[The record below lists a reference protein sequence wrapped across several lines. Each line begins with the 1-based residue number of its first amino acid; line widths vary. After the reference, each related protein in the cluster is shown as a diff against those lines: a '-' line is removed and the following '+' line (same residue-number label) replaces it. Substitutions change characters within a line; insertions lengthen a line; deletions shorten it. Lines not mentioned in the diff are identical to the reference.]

1 MTTDARLEQAMNSIV
16 REVWGRLL
24 SLLAYQFRD
33 LELAEDVLQDAV
45 ERALSN
51 WPKSG
56 IPDNPAAWLLTT
68 AKRVAIDDFRR
79 AKTFE
84 QKRLLLEADARIAM
98 EEEIVV
104 SDEDIPDER
113 LRLIFTCCHP
123 ALNREAQLILTLRT
137 LGGLSTSDIAHAL
150 LMAEPTVGQRITRA
164 KRKIRDA
171 GIPFQTPSA
180 ADLPDRL
187 DTVLNVIYLIYNEGY
202 VASAGD
208 SLFRVDLATEA
219 IRLGRVLVRLMPDEP
234 EAIGLLALMVL
245 NDSRRDARVDE
256 NGVLVTLDN
265 QDRTRW
271 NRTAIAEGTALVDR
285 ALRMR
290 RVGPYQIQASI
301 SAIHCQAATPE
312 DTDWAQIVAL
322 YDVMMTISPTPI
334 VALNRA
340 VAVSMAEGPENGLL
354 AISQIDHIEE
364 LEEYHLLH
372 STRADMLRRAARFD
386 EAREAYQRAINLTNN
401 TAERGFLTQR
411 VSSLAYFSKANPG
424 RSPQSTR
431 KTLRQRSFE
440 GSGR

>member
-1 MTTDARLEQAMNSIV
+1 MTDRRLEQIINRIV
-16 REVWGRLL
+16 REEWGRLL

-45 ERALSN
+45 ERALSH
-51 WPKSG
+51 WPRGG

-68 AKRVAIDDFRR
+68 AKRVAIDDRR
-79 AKTFE
+79 RVKTFE
-84 QKRLLLEADARIAM
+84 QKRLLLETDARIAM

-150 LMAEPTVGQRITRA
+150 LMAETTVGQRITRA

-202 VASAGD
+202 VASQGD
-208 SLFRVDLATEA
+208 DLFRVDLATEA

-234 EAIGLLALMVL
+234 EAIGLLALMIL
-245 NDSRRDARVDE
+245 NDARRNARVDSS
-256 NGVLVTLDN
+256 GVLVTLED
-265 QDRTRW
+265 QDRSRW
-271 NRTAIAEGTALVDR
+271 NRTAIAEGVDLVDR

-290 RVGPYQIQASI
+290 RAGLYQIQAAI
-301 SAIHCQAATPE
+301 SAIHCQAQTPAA
-312 DTDWAQIVAL
+312 TDWLQIVAL
-322 YDVMMTISPTPI
+322 YDVLMTIAATPI
-334 VALNRA
+334 VELNRA
-340 VAVSMAEGPENGLL
+340 VAVSMASGPEAGLL
-354 AISQIDHIEE
+354 AIAQIDGLSD

-372 STRADMLRRAARFD
+372 STRADLFRRAGRSA
-386 EAREAYQRAINLTNN
+386 EAVEEYQRAIELTSNN
-401 TAERGFLTQR
+401 AERGFLTRR
-411 VSSLAYFSKANPG
+411 VASLA
-424 RSPQSTR
+424 
-431 KTLRQRSFE
+431 
-440 GSGR
+440 

>member
-1 MTTDARLEQAMNSIV
+1 MMADARLEQAMNSIV
-16 REVWGRLL
+16 REEWGRLL

-79 AKTFE
+79 TKTFE

-256 NGVLVTLDN
+256 NGVLVTLDD
-265 QDRTRW
+265 QDRSRW
-271 NRTAIAEGTALVDR
+271 NRAAIVEGTALVER

-290 RVGPYQIQASI
+290 RAGSYQIQASI
-301 SAIHCQAATPE
+301 
-312 DTDWAQIVAL
+312 
-322 YDVMMTISPTPI
+322 
-334 VALNRA
+334 
-340 VAVSMAEGPENGLL
+340 
-354 AISQIDHIEE
+354 
-364 LEEYHLLH
+364 
-372 STRADMLRRAARFD
+372 
-386 EAREAYQRAINLTNN
+386 
-401 TAERGFLTQR
+401 
-411 VSSLAYFSKANPG
+411 
-424 RSPQSTR
+424 
-431 KTLRQRSFE
+431 
-440 GSGR
+440 

>member
-1 MTTDARLEQAMNSIV
+1 MTEFDATINHIV
-16 REVWGRLL
+16 RNEWGRLL

-45 ERALSN
+45 ERALN
-51 WPKSG
+51 HWPRSG
-56 IPDNPAAWLLTT
+56 IPANPAAWLLTT
-68 AKRVAIDDFRR
+68 AKRAAIDQHRR
-79 AKTFE
+79 VKTFE

-104 SDEDIPDER
+104 HDEEIPDER

-123 ALNREAQLILTLRT
+123 ALSREAQLILTLRT
-137 LGGLSTSDIAHAL
+137 LGGLTTAEIAHAL

-187 DTVLNVIYLIYNEGY
+187 DTVLNVLYLIYNEGY
-202 VASAGD
+202 VASGGA
-208 SLFRVDLATEA
+208 SLFRVDLAAEA
-219 IRLGRVLVRLMPDEP
+219 IRLGRVLAQLMPDEP
-234 EAIGLLALMVL
+234 EALGLLALMLL

-256 NGVLVTLDN
+256 AGVLITLDD

-271 NRTAIAEGTALVDR
+271 NRLAIDEGTALVER

-290 RVGPYQIQASI
+290 RVGIYQLQAAI
-301 SAIHCQAATPE
+301 SAVHCQAGTAS
-312 DTDWAQIVAL
+312 DTDWREIVAL
-322 YDVMMTISPTPI
+322 YDLMMTVAPTPI

-340 VAVSMAEGPENGLL
+340 VAVSMADGPEWGLL
-354 AISQIDHIEE
+354 AIAEIERLAE

-372 STRADMLRRAARFD
+372 STRADMLRRAGRPR
-386 EAREAYQRAINLTNN
+386 EARGEYERAIALTSNQ
-401 TAERGFLTQR
+401 AERGFLTRR
-411 VSSLAYFSKANPG
+411 VASLV
-424 RSPQSTR
+424 
-431 KTLRQRSFE
+431 
-440 GSGR
+440 

>member
-1 MTTDARLEQAMNSIV
+1 MTDARLEQAINRIV
-16 REVWGRLL
+16 REEWGRLL
-24 SLLAYQFRD
+24 SLLTYQFRD

-45 ERALSN
+45 ERALSH
-51 WPKSG
+51 WPRSG

-68 AKRVAIDDFRR
+68 AKRVAIDDRR
-79 AKTFE
+79 RLKTFE

-98 EEEIVV
+98 EEEIIV

-150 LMAEPTVGQRITRA
+150 LMAEATVGQRITRA

-187 DTVLNVIYLIYNEGY
+187 DTVLNVLYLIYNEGY
-202 VASAGD
+202 VASQGVA
-208 SLFRVDLATEA
+208 LFRVDLATEA

-234 EAIGLLALMVL
+234 EAIGLLALMLL
-245 NDSRRDARVDE
+245 NDARRDARVDDS
-256 NGVLVTLDN
+256 GVLVTLED
-265 QDRTRW
+265 QDRNRW
-271 NRTAIAEGTALVDR
+271 NRAAIEEGIDLVDR

-290 RVGPYQIQASI
+290 RAGPYQIQAAI
-301 SAIHCQAATPE
+301 SAIHCQAETP
-312 DTDWAQIVAL
+312 DATDWPQIVAL
-322 YDVMMTISPTPI
+322 YDVMMSIAATPV

-340 VAVSMAEGPENGLL
+340 VAISMADGPERGLE
-354 AISQIDHIEE
+354 AIDQIDRLND

-372 STRADMLRRAARFD
+372 STRADLLRRAGHSA
-386 EAREAYQRAINLTNN
+386 EALVEYQRAIELTNN
-401 TAERGFLTQR
+401 NAERGFLTRR
-411 VSSLAYFSKANPG
+411 VASLV
-424 RSPQSTR
+424 
-431 KTLRQRSFE
+431 
-440 GSGR
+440 

>member
-1 MTTDARLEQAMNSIV
+1 MTETQLDQTISTIV
-16 REVWGRLL
+16 REEWGRLL

-45 ERALSN
+45 ERALSH
-51 WPKSG
+51 WPRSG

-68 AKRVAIDDFRR
+68 AKRVAIDHRR
-79 AKTFE
+79 RLKTFE

-98 EEEIVV
+98 EEEIIV

-150 LMAEPTVGQRITRA
+150 LMAETTVGQRITRA

-187 DTVLNVIYLIYNEGY
+187 DTVLNVLYLIYNEGY
-202 VASAGD
+202 VASQGD
-208 SLFRVDLATEA
+208 ALFRVDLATEA

-234 EAIGLLALMVL
+234 EAIGLLALMIL
-245 NDSRRDARVDE
+245 NDARRDARVDAT
-256 NGVLVTLDN
+256 GMLVTLED
-265 QDRTRW
+265 QDRSRW
-271 NRTAIAEGTALVDR
+271 NRAAIEEGVALVDR

-290 RVGPYQIQASI
+290 RVGPYQIQAAI
-301 SAIHCQAATPE
+301 SAIHCQAETP
-312 DTDWAQIVAL
+312 DATDWPQIVAL
-322 YDVMMTISPTPI
+322 YDVMMSLADTPV

-340 VAVSMAEGPENGLL
+340 VAISMAHGPERGLE
-354 AISQIDHIEE
+354 AIDRIDR
-364 LEEYHLLH
+364 LNDLDEYHLLH
-372 STRADMLRRAARFD
+372 STRADLLRRAGRSA
-386 EAREAYQRAINLTNN
+386 EAVAEYRRAIELTNN
-401 TAERGFLTQR
+401 NAERGFLTRR
-411 VSSLAYFSKANPG
+411 VASLA
-424 RSPQSTR
+424 
-431 KTLRQRSFE
+431 
-440 GSGR
+440 

>member
-1 MTTDARLEQAMNSIV
+1 MTDARLEQAINRIV
-16 REVWGRLL
+16 REEWGRLL

-45 ERALSN
+45 ERALSH
-51 WPKSG
+51 WPRNG
-56 IPDNPAAWLLTT
+56 VPDNPAAWLLTT
-68 AKRVAIDDFRR
+68 AKRAAIDQRR
-79 AKTFE
+79 RVKTFE

-150 LMAEPTVGQRITRA
+150 LMAEATVGQRITRA

-187 DTVLNVIYLIYNEGY
+187 DTVLNVLYLIYNEGY
-202 VASAGD
+202 VASQGD
-208 SLFRVDLATEA
+208 ALFRVDLATEA

-234 EAIGLLALMVL
+234 EAIGLLALMIL
-245 NDSRRDARVDE
+245 NDARRDARVDA
-256 NGVLVTLDN
+256 NGVLVTLED
-265 QDRTRW
+265 QDRSRW
-271 NRTAIAEGTALVDR
+271 NQAAIEEGTALVDR

-290 RVGPYQIQASI
+290 RAGPYQIQAAI
-301 SAIHCQAATPE
+301 SAIHCQAATPD

-322 YDVMMTISPTPI
+322 YDVMMTIAATPI

-340 VAVSMAEGPENGLL
+340 VAVSMAEGPEQGLL
-354 AISQIDHIEE
+354 AIAQIERIGD

-372 STRADMLRRAARFD
+372 STRADLLRRAGRGH
-386 EAREAYQRAINLTNN
+386 EALVEYQRAIELTNN
-401 TAERGFLTQR
+401 NAERGFLSRR
-411 VSSLAYFSKANPG
+411 VASLV
-424 RSPQSTR
+424 
-431 KTLRQRSFE
+431 
-440 GSGR
+440 